1 MRELTAREKRTVRIG
16 LAAIVIYVALFV
28 GLQGWKSFSKKRSD
42 YQQLVKEAQN
52 LKQEIQPY
60 ESKVL
65 LVKKLMENFHLDP
78 AKLNKATVVAEA
90 SAAIQ
95 KAALT
100 GGVQVGAVREE
111 YTRGSAKELA
121 TIKLEGNGPVA
132 AVLGFLSR
140 LEGLGYPLIV
150 DSVQIGSESGRPGGA
165 MGAMGPSG
173 TMGPMGPGGPTLP
186 MGAMGPMGGMGPMGP
201 PGMVKLS
208 LTIVILNFEQWK
220 SEEVPNA

>member
-16 LAAIVIYVALFV
+16 AAAIVIYLALFLGV
-28 GLQGWKSFSKKRSD
+28 QGWKSFSKKRSD

-95 KAALT
+95 KAAMT
-100 GGVQVGAVREE
+100 GGVQLGAVREE
-111 YTRGSAKELA
+111 SARGSTKELA
-121 TIKLEGNGPVA
+121 TVKLEGGGQVA

-140 LEGLGYPLIV
+140 LESLGYPLIV
-150 DSVQIGSESGRPGGA
+150 DSVQIGSETVRPAG
-165 MGAMGPSG
+165 MP
-173 TMGPMGPGGPTLP
+173 GPMGPGGPTVP
-186 MGAMGPMGGMGPMGP
+186 MGAMGATGGMGP
-201 PGMVKLS
+201 PGVVKFS